1 MDGSWFWKHESCL
14 IFFDRAVGRHIFF
27 WLDQG
32 FGSMK
37 NGIFL
42 IVLLD
47 GIFLSLDLGFGSMNN
62 GFFWI
67 LLFGGIFFRFCLG
80 FGSMKIGY
88 LDDDRVVGLHIFF
101 GCICVLEA

>member
-1 MDGSWFWKHESCL
+1 
-14 IFFDRAVGRHIFF
+14 
-27 WLDQG
+27 
-32 FGSMK
+32 MK

-67 LLFGGIFFRFCLG
+67 LLLDGIFFRLDLG

-88 LDDDRVVGLHIFF
+88 LVDDRVVGRHIFF
-101 GCICVLEA
+101 GWICVLEA